1 MKKKK
6 RKTNKA
12 VVVRESDIRK
22 LKKEIKQMK
31 LDVTADVTRLATLFL
46 LAWLVEEEYIDNDPD
61 IIYEEYKHFN
71 SWSLAVDEQLIKPS
85 DIQKIIEDR
94 LQTEIRI
101 HTGETDEQ
109 AQAYED

>member
-6 RKTNKA
+6 RKTNKS
-12 VVVRESDIRK
+12 VVVRESDIRR
-22 LKKEIKQMK
+22 LKREIEQMK
-31 LDVTADVTRLATLFL
+31 KDITSDVTDLAVLFL

-85 DIQKIIEDR
+85 DIRKIIEDR
-94 LQTEIRI
+94 LQVEII
-101 HTGETDEQ
+101 Q
-109 AQAYED
+109 

>member
-6 RKTNKA
+6 RKTNKS
-12 VVVRESDIRK
+12 VVVRESDIRR
-22 LKKEIKQMK
+22 LKREIEQMK
-31 LDVTADVTRLATLFL
+31 KDITSDVTDLAVLFL

-85 DIQKIIEDR
+85 DIKKIIEDR
-94 LQTEIRI
+94 LQVEII
-101 HTGETDEQ
+101 Q
-109 AQAYED
+109 